1 VKKLLTLSST
11 ACLGVALIFVM
22 AISRFSMD
30 LRDLNAFHGGIK
42 GEIKMKQDRLKE
54 MPLEFISQS
63 IETTQPPW
71 SEVLL
76 ELAAVVPSGVALKT
90 LTLKNIKRIWRGEV
104 TGIADGSDEINSLL
118 QVEELQNNFS
128 KSPLFTSVKLIERE
142 LQGKQVAFKI
152 IYQLDVR
159 DE

>member
-1 VKKLLTLSST
+1 
-11 ACLGVALIFVM
+11 
-22 AISRFSMD
+22 
-30 LRDLNAFHGGIK
+30 
-42 GEIKMKQDRLKE
+42 